1 MAARAEV
8 ALQATG
14 AAPVVVWVVWGE
26 AWAAASAADPAAY
39 RTVEISPMPIVDRRE
54 AAKIAA
60 TRNARLL
67 PRPEALHRQIA
78 VLTYQRNLFQPYT
91 ASFAAAPQA

>member
-1 MAARAEV
+1 M
-8 ALQATG
+8 
-14 AAPVVVWVVWGE
+14 VVWVVWGE
-26 AWAAASAADPAAY
+26 EWAAASAADPAAY

-54 AAKIAA
+54 AAKTAA
-60 TRNARLL
+60 RNARLL